1 MAILHSSSNT
11 TPDRRPVGRF
21 VAVHALIWMLAA
33 PVLGAAVARV
43 AVWVENFRA
52 PLVIFPLLVGCG
64 LGLALAALM
73 RVGQIGHRATIWSGA
88 VVAVAVTVLGQ
99 HFFSFLDFKA
109 AVAAQKPQ
117 GISLEAFEAVQEMR
131 PDGSPNF
138 ARFMQRQATEGRP
151 MNAGFNGW
159 FTTGEYRLRGMA
171 AWASWGVDG
180 LLMLAATSTVVYL
193 ASRRPYCSVCRSWY
207 RTTRAGPLA
216 ADRARQMAKAAL
228 LPVEDPL
235 RGGQYRLSHCV
246 SGCGPCRLE
255 LACRGRVKTAV
266 VEAWLS
272 AAQLGQV
279 VRVLDGES
287 REES

>member
-1 MAILHSSSNT
+1 
-11 TPDRRPVGRF
+11 
-21 VAVHALIWMLAA
+21 MLAA

-73 RVGQIGHRATIWSGA
+73 RVGQIGHRATIWSGTI
-88 VVAVAVTVLGQ
+88 VAVAVTVLGQ

-117 GISLEAFEAVQEMR
+117 GISFEAFEAVQEMR
-131 PDGSPNF
+131 PDGSPDF
-138 ARFMQRQATEGRP
+138 AQFMQRQAAEGRP
-151 MNAGFNGW
+151 MTAGFKGW
-159 FTTGEYRLRGMA
+159 PTAGEYRLRGAA
-171 AWASWGVDG
+171 AWASWVVDG
-180 LLMLAATSTVVYL
+180 LLMLAAASTVVYL
-193 ASRRPYCSVCRSWY
+193 ASRAPYCSACRSWY

-228 LPVEDPL
+228 VPVEEPL
-235 RGGQYRLSHCV
+235 RSGQYRLSHCV

-255 LACRGRVKTAV
+255 LACRGGATTTV

-272 AAQLGQV
+272 AAQLEQV
-279 VRVLDGES
+279 VRVLDGVS
-287 REES
+287 

>member
-1 MAILHSSSNT
+1 
-11 TPDRRPVGRF
+11 
-21 VAVHALIWMLAA
+21 
-33 PVLGAAVARV
+33 
-43 AVWVENFRA
+43 
-52 PLVIFPLLVGCG
+52 
-64 LGLALAALM
+64 M

-216 ADRARQMAKAAL
+216 ADRRDRW
-228 LPVEDPL
+228 P
-235 RGGQYRLSHCV
+235 RRRC
-246 SGCGPCRLE
+246 CRS
-255 LACRGRVKTAV
+255 RTR
-266 VEAWLS
+266 S
-272 AAQLGQV
+272 AAVNIGFHIASAV
-279 VRVLDGES
+279 ADRAGWNW
-287 REES
+287 RAAAG